1 MKADKELTA
10 AFIGIVDK
18 IDESIRAG
26 GYNGPQI
33 KMYVA
38 GGLAANYYT
47 GARFTHDID
56 ASFSSRIAL
65 PPAKQLCATYKGA
78 DGKESL
84 LYFDNNYNTTFALIH
99 PDFENDAREWA
110 GCGNE
115 RRLVQV
121 FVFSPVDLAVSKISR
136 FSPDDSNDIDALAA
150 AGLISDEA
158 VRNRAM
164 DAMDHYIG
172 NKRDLLLNLDLACR
186 QISRATAQRNLRQLG
201 PPDIGK

>member
-1 MKADKELTA
+1 MKADKELTG

-18 IDESIRAG
+18 IDESIRSG
-26 GYNGPQI
+26 GYGGPQI

-38 GGLAANYYT
+38 GGLAVNYYT
-47 GARFTHDID
+47 GARFTNDID

-65 PPAKQLCATYKGA
+65 PPAKELCATYKGS

-99 PDFENDAREWA
+99 PDFENDALEWA

-121 FVFSPVDLAVSKISR
+121 CVFSPVDLAVSKLSR
-136 FSPDDSNDIDALAA
+136 FSQNDSNDIIALASV
-150 AGLISDEA
+150 GLISDEA

-164 DAMDHYIG
+164 GAMAYYIG
-172 NKRDLLLNLDLACR
+172 NKRDLLLNLDHAGR
-186 QISRATAQRNLRQLG
+186 HISCATAQRALRQLNT
-201 PPDIGK
+201 PDIGK